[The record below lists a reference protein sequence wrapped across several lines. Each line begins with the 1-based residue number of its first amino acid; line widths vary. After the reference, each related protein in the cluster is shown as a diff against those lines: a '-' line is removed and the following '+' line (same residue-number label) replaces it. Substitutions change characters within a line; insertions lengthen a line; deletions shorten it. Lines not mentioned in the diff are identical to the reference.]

1 MCILFVFGVVL
12 VLSKILLSCCPV
24 AVYGYSEKLPSS
36 FKLFA
41 VVCYALILS
50 YKVENVPA
58 LITAKALPACAVFN
72 AKSPCFMPVSY
83 THLDVYKRQP
93 APLLL

>member
-1 MCILFVFGVVL
+1 MCVCRCVYTVMCILFVFGVVL

-50 YKVENVPA
+50 YKVENVPLFSPLNA
-58 LITAKALPACAVFN
+58 LDIESLN
-72 AKSPCFMPVSY
+72 
-83 THLDVYKRQP
+83 Q
-93 APLLL
+93 